1 MSEEEYLN
9 KAAFVSELGMALHEC
24 GASSHRIEKHL
35 ANLCALLQ
43 INGTFLITATSIT
56 FCYWLHDRT
65 DQHIQIERVQP
76 AGGDL
81 GKLELIDALVDQVE
95 NGDRTFREAR
105 KDLTK
110 ILHMGP
116 NYAHLT
122 SLIAAVIISAS
133 FAALMSSNINNVIV
147 SGLATIVIFYLTKL
161 GGKSDRLSNT
171 MEIVAAMLAGIMAT
185 GIAATGI
192 KINVPFV
199 ILSTIVV
206 FIPGLALTTA
216 LSEIA
221 SRDLVS
227 GTSKLVHAVMNLF
240 KLYFGSILGVGIGVL
255 LWGSGAGESLHD
267 IQNLPDWKTLPA
279 IILLAVS
286 LTITFNIRPQQ
297 MFWCLLAALIGF
309 YIARTGEQNFGVA
322 AGMFLGAFCVGIFAN
337 FYGNRRSIPSSIIL
351 SNGLVVLVP
360 GSKTY
365 LLLNAWI
372 TGEQI
377 VDSSTN
383 GTQAFLIFI
392 SLVIGL
398 LFANAVLP
406 TKKSL

>member
-9 KAAFVSELGMALHEC
+9 KAALVSELGIALHDC

-35 ANLCALLQ
+35 TNLCVILR

-65 DQHIQIERVQP
+65 NQHIQIERVQP

-95 NGDRTFREAR
+95 SGDRSFRDAR
-105 KDLTK
+105 GDLK
-110 ILHMGP
+110 QILDMGP
-116 NYAHLT
+116 QYGHIT
-122 SLIAAVIISAS
+122 SLIATVVLSAS
-133 FAALMSSNINNVIV
+133 FAALLSFNVNNVIV
-147 SGLATIVIFYLTKL
+147 AGLATIVIFYLTKL
-161 GGKSDRLSNT
+161 GEKSDRLSNT
-171 MEIVAAMLAGIMAT
+171 IEIVAAMLAGVMAT
-185 GIAATGI
+185 GIAAAGV

-199 ILSTIVV
+199 ILSTVVV

-240 KLYFGSILGVGIGVL
+240 KLYFGSILGVGIGAM
-255 LWGSGAGESLHD
+255 LWGAGAGESLHN
-267 IQNLPDWKTLPA
+267 IHNLPHWKTIPA
-279 IILLAVS
+279 VLLLAAS
-286 LTITFNIRPQQ
+286 LTISFNIRPQQ

-309 YIARTGEQNFGVA
+309 YISRSGEQHFGVA
-322 AGMFLGAFCVGIFAN
+322 AGMFLGAFCVGIFSN
-337 FYGNRRSIPSSIIL
+337 FYANSRGIPSSIIL
-351 SNGLVVLVP
+351 SGGLVVLVP

-365 LLLNAWI
+365 LLLNSWI
-372 TGEQI
+372 TGEQ
-377 VDSSTN
+377 VMDHSTN

-392 SLVIGL
+392 SLVVGL